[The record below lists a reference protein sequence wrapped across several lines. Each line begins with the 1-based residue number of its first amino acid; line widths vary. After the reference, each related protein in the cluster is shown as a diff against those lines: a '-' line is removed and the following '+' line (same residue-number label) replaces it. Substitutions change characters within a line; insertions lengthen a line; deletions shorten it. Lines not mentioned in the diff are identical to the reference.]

1 MKTSNLLNHI
11 IEQDLFYDDIE
22 QDLVSIFDRDLDY
35 YSDSYNNQD
44 LDCSFDTF
52 PLD

>member
-11 IEQDLFYDDIE
+11 IEQDLFFDDSEI
-22 QDLVSIFDRDLDY
+22 DLVSIFDRDLDY
-35 YSDSYNNQD
+35 YSDSYNQD
-44 LDCSFDTF
+44 LDCSLSAF

>member
-11 IEQDLFYDDIE
+11 IEQDLFFDDSEI
-22 QDLVSIFDRDLDY
+22 DLVSIFDRDLDY
-35 YSDSYNNQD
+35 YSDSYND
-44 LDCSFDTF
+44 LDCDCSLSAF